1 MQISSI
7 NSYHIN
13 SNQTFRA
20 KNINKVASKVNGKQV
35 LDKFEKGSNK
45 IPKEFLAVRN
55 GCLITGGVFGLA
67 AGLQMLNLS
76 PLILLPAVGIIAG
89 LCYTLTSMSLNAH
102 SKNKTS
108 SKDDNIKQNSNDKNE
123 TQKPEV
129 KEIKKVE
136 KIKHKFPIII
146 KKPVE
151 DKFAGMTKED
161 IIATHDS
168 SFIKEAM
175 IVGKIDLT
183 TTSLNSLSHL
193 LNKAD
198 YEEVINF
205 LADSLQ
211 QNIDENRQTPLHRY
225 NAKQNYTIVRNLWNY
240 PEVIAEILTAKD
252 INGEMSIHKYINDD
266 YSEEN
271 FENIKRFFHALH
283 SQNQLN
289 YQTILTVFEAKNA
302 KGISAIDWLKKH
314 CKIEKE
320 KGNWLPFSET
330 MLNLLYYA
338 KKDYKENSQQEY
350 QPFVPISDL
359 QRKNYITNLINNTN
373 AINFDNIMQILNND
387 EIQKTHGLDLNLH
400 ENYITE
406 IIEYLIN
413 NANTEESKKIIT
425 KLKEL
430 NRLDYDKIDKNNIST
445 IELIMNA
452 EDDELLELV
461 KNNHFKYRPEL
472 DYAYNNIQNPN
483 FKEKIKSIQFDFVEL
498 KNAVDKV
505 SVEELEKYICH
516 SDSPLYNKDIHG
528 IEMKISLI
536 DKIVPKKF
544 FEKYNEYYSRFI
556 PYERY

>member
-1 MQISSI
+1 MKISSI
-7 NSYHIN
+7 NSSHIYTN
-13 SNQTFRA
+13 RTFRA

-35 LDKFEKGSNK
+35 LDKLEKGSNK
-45 IPKEFLAVRN
+45 IPAEFLVARN
-55 GCLITGGVFGLA
+55 GCLISGGVLA
-67 AGLQMLNLS
+67 FAAIFQMLH
-76 PLILLPAVGIIAG
+76 ILPFMVLPTAGIIAG
-89 LCYTLTSMSLNAH
+89 IGYALISLSFNTPP
-102 SKNKTS
+102 KNKTYS
-108 SKDDNIKQNSNDKNE
+108 IDDKIKQNKKSEGE

-136 KIKHKFPIII
+136 KIKHKSPITII
-146 KKPVE
+146 

-161 IIATHDS
+161 IIATFDS
-168 SFIKEAM
+168 SLIKEAM

-183 TTSLNSLSHL
+183 TTSLNHLSYR

-252 INGEMSIHKYINDD
+252 INGEMPIHKYINDD

-338 KKDYKENSQQEY
+338 KRDYKENTQKEY

-359 QRKNYITNLINNTN
+359 QRKNYVTNLINNTN
-373 AINFDNIMQILNND
+373 SINFDNIMQILNND

-400 ENYITE
+400 ENYTAE

-430 NRLDYDKIDKNNIST
+430 NRLDYDKVDKNNIST